1 LIASLRVAVN
11 LAWCVPGTVGGSEEY
26 LVRQIGGLITGEI
39 VPTLFVPRG
48 FAVAHP
54 ELSERFD
61 CIETKDD
68 GTSRP
73 RRVLAE
79 STWLFRRTGDFSL
92 VHHGGG
98 TIPARHRT
106 PTLLTIHDLQYRA
119 FPEYFGRRKLAYL
132 RAMMPR
138 SARRATAIAVPSE
151 FVKSTVCDA
160 YDIAAERVHVVP
172 HGVEPNLGQD
182 ATPASEL
189 RTRFGLGDGPFVVF
203 PAMTH
208 PHKGH
213 AFLLD
218 VMEKHWSRQGV
229 RLVLIGGRGSGED
242 EVARRLAEE
251 PLSSTVSRL
260 GRVSVADRDGLI
272 RAATALVFPSQYEGF
287 GAPII
292 EAMALGTP
300 IICSD
305 RACLPEVVGD
315 AGLVLELDADR
326 WAGALD
332 TIDSHR
338 SALVEAGR
346 SRVNRFTTA
355 VSAAALTQAYR
366 SVVS

>member
-11 LAWCVPGTVGGSEEY
+11 LTWCVPGAVGGSEEY
-26 LVRQIGGLITGEI
+26 LVRQIRGLNDDEI
-39 VPTLFVPRG
+39 EPTLFVPRG

-54 ELSERFD
+54 ELRERFD
-61 CIETKDD
+61 CVETRAD

-73 RRVLAE
+73 RRVLDE
-79 STWLFRRTGDFSL
+79 STWLFRRTRDFSL

-98 TIPARHRT
+98 TIPARHRV

-119 FPEYFGRRKLAYL
+119 FPEYFGRRRLAYL

-138 SARRATAIAVPSE
+138 SARRATAIAVPTE

-172 HGVEPNLGQD
+172 HGIEPNLGRD

-189 RTRFGLGDGPFVVF
+189 RTRFELGDGPFVVF

-218 VMEKHWSRQGV
+218 VMERHWSRRGV
-229 RLVLIGGRGSGED
+229 RLVLIGGRGSVED
-242 EVARRLAEE
+242 DVARRLVDA

-260 GRVSVADRDGLI
+260 GRVSAADRDGLI

-287 GAPII
+287 GAPLI

-300 IICSD
+300 VIASD

-315 AGLVLELDADR
+315 AGLVLELDVDR
-326 WAGALD
+326 WGEALD
-332 TIDSHR
+332 TVDARR

-346 SRVNRFTTA
+346 SRVNLFTTA
-355 VSAAALTQAYR
+355 VSAAALTRAYR
-366 SVVS
+366 RVLT